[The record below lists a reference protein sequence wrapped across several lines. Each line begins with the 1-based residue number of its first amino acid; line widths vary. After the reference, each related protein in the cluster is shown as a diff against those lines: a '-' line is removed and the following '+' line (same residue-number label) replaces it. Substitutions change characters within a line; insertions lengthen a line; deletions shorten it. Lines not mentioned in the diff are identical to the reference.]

1 MLHLLSWEDLKLK
14 NITQK
19 EITRMSEKEKSR
31 CIEIVKQMKEKLVI
45 YISRPNKDIVNIIAE
60 IHFML
65 KTLKPNVIEYLI
77 FIPKENFDII
87 EYMSTNNMIP
97 LSKIENFN
105 VDLIPIDLDLL
116 SLEREDNIKEIY
128 IDKNYSS
135 ISDFANAVV
144 KLETCFGKIKYK
156 YIKGDLAQKFC
167 DLVKEKEKEN
177 SLRLGKDEILGMVV
191 FDRSVDFLTL
201 MTTNYTCEGLIDE
214 NIGINLGRIK
224 IKSNTLMA
232 GLNPKSNAKKNEKE
246 VNKDIAYSLTSEKN
260 NFFCTIS
267 CMRHFDALKYIR
279 EIRNYYQQV
288 LSKDKTGNSIFNSE
302 GEKNLKEISYFLTN
316 LKDNL
321 LQVENI
327 INYVVE
333 VLFETEHRRYI
344 GKEQPLLSGGFPED
358 LHDYYD
364 EFLYGKK
371 DLDTLIKLMII
382 ESLTQNGVQGYQ
394 KLKRE
399 ILNIFGFQ
407 KIFLFRDLEVLG
419 WLKEKQSSLKNLKNI
434 TDFSYSQIYEK
445 FELLN
450 ENYSPEVINDC
461 SYVLNGYCP
470 LSLKI
475 IEKAVKGQWNTIIE
489 NLKKIPGATSY
500 PENESVISNPVND
513 KNIIL
518 IAFVGGVTYTEIE
531 AIRLLNRVFKEEY
544 LQGKRKQTQFI
555 ILTTSILNSKK
566 VLKNLGT
573 EVYSVLNM
581 KMFYEQSNKNQSK

>member
-1 MLHLLSWEDLKLK
+1 
-14 NITQK
+14 
-19 EITRMSEKEKSR
+19 MSEKEKSR

-65 KTLKPNVIEYLI
+65 KTLKPNVIEYII
-77 FIPKENFDII
+77 FIPKENYDII
-87 EYMSTNNMIP
+87 EYMSTNNMI
-97 LSKIENFN
+97 SEFKIENFN

>member
-1 MLHLLSWEDLKLK
+1 
-14 NITQK
+14 
-19 EITRMSEKEKSR
+19 MSEKEKSR

-224 IKSNTLMA
+224 IKSTTLMA